1 MFDNV
6 QRTVVEAPFR
16 PFPRN
21 LLHGS
26 FTLLPRPPW
35 FVTHKR
41 AAEVARLLTSFQ
53 FKPGWL
59 RLPRVFYHA
68 LLG

>member
-1 MFDNV
+1 M
-6 QRTVVEAPFR
+6 A
-16 PFPRN
+16 
-21 LLHGS
+21 
-26 FTLLPRPPW
+26 PW

-59 RLPRVFYHA
+59 RLPRIFYHA